1 METNGFF
8 CCCLSTEAPLVLPFC
23 RGVAA
28 AGVVSS
34 VCSSFCP
41 CSACFETKPWWLS
54 GWDPSSQR
62 AALSWG
68 RRVEGWHCNKS
79 SRYGAVFRW
88 GLSGRGLFSQVACA
102 HEVEAQ
108 ADVLKWALLQEKRN
122 RKKLLLNAKR
132 SHIMLGMR
140 EDYKYILSRN
150 LLG

>member
-1 METNGFF
+1 MKIFATSFYSSNRHCKRVKSMTGSLERPNIFG
-8 CCCLSTEAPLVLPFC
+8 LSTEAPLILPFC
-23 RGVAA
+23 RWVAA

-79 SRYGAVFRW
+79 SRYGAVFRL
-88 GLSGRGLFSQVACA
+88 GLSGRGLFSQVVCA
-102 HEVEAQ
+102 HGVEAQ
-108 ADVLKWALLQEKRN
+108 ADVPKWALLQERRN
-122 RKKLLLNAKR
+122 
-132 SHIMLGMR
+132 G
-140 EDYKYILSRN
+140 D
-150 LLG
+150 